1 MLGLIIGQE
10 PSGYLGGK
18 NGLPMHRFQRKET
31 AADNS
36 MRALNGPLRNEGH
49 RSCLLFADREGPGG
63 VQRIRLQHLAD
74 PIAMEDI
81 VV

>member
-36 MRALNGPLRNEGH
+36 MRALNGPLRDEGH
-49 RSCLLFADREGPGG
+49 RSCLLLLTGRALAEFNGFASN
-63 VQRIRLQHLAD
+63 IW
-74 PIAMEDI
+74 PIPLPWRT
-81 VV
+81 